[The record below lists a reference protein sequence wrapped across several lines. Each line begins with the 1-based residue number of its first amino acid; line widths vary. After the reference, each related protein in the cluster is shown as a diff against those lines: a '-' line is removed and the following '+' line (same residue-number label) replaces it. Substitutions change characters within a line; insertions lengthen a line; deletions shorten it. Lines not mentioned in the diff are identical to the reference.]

1 MAGHEIENEAGHITD
16 LRPFLL
22 SQVTAGHEI
31 ESEAGHIIDQRLVLL
46 SQVTAG
52 HEIESRVGMR
62 RTGNPTSL
70 SIT

>member
-1 MAGHEIENEAGHITD
+1 MAGHEIESEAGHIID

-31 ESEAGHIIDQRLVLL
+31 ESG
-46 SQVTAG
+46 
-52 HEIESRVGMR
+52 VGMC